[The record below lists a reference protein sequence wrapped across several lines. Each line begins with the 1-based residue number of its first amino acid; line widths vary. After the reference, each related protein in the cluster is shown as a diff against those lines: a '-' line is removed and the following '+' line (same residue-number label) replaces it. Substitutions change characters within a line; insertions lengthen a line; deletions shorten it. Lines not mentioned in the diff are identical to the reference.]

1 MKGDMSPNCPA
12 CGANPHEECRM
23 PIHDVQAINCARN
36 PVALDSIRDDKR
48 ERSLLEALDEGKF
61 SGGGMV
67 IADPPYIKLKSTT
80 SEAFDTAWLS
90 IIKADPMASK
100 KAKIISCL
108 KGKGGAASLEECCE
122 ASDLPKDKCKEII
135 NTMPNVKMSPHGDVV
150 LTDGLTK
157 MNPRLPK
164 EGAIDGVLN
173 VKPDPPAMHAGMPRD
188 PDLLARLRRMY
199 GDNPMKKPKGQEDFD
214 PETAKYGINNLE

>member
-48 ERSLLEALDEGKF
+48 ESSMLEALDEGK
-61 SGGGMV
+61 
-67 IADPPYIKLKSTT
+67 AYIKLKSTNDK
-80 SEAFDTAWLS
+80 AINAGFS
-90 IIKADPMASK
+90 I
-100 KAKIISCL
+100 L
-108 KGKGGAASLEECCE
+108 
-122 ASDLPKDKCKEII
+122 
-135 NTMPNVKMSPHGDVV
+135 
-150 LTDGLTK
+150 K

-164 EGAIDGVLN
+164 DGALDGVLN
-173 VKPDPPAMHAGMPRD
+173 VKPNPPAMHAGMPRD
-188 PDLLARLRRMY
+188 PDLLARLKRMY
-199 GDNPMKKPKGQEDFD
+199 GDNPMKKPKEQEDFD

>member
-23 PIHDVQAINCARN
+23 PTHDAQAINCARN

-61 SGGGMV
+61 SGGGM
-67 IADPPYIKLKSTT
+67 ITADPPYIKLKSTNHK
-80 SEAFDTAWLS
+80 AINAGFS
-90 IIKADPMASK
+90 I
-100 KAKIISCL
+100 L
-108 KGKGGAASLEECCE
+108 
-122 ASDLPKDKCKEII
+122 
-135 NTMPNVKMSPHGDVV
+135 
-150 LTDGLTK
+150 K

-164 EGAIDGVLN
+164 EGALDGVLN
-173 VKPDPPAMHAGMPRD
+173 VKPDPPTMNAGMPRD
-188 PDLLARLRRMY
+188 PDLLARLKRMY
-199 GDNPMKKPKGQEDFD
+199 GDNPMKKKPKQDEDFD

>member
-48 ERSLLEALDEGKF
+48 ESSMLEALDEGK
-61 SGGGMV
+61 V
-67 IADPPYIKLKSTT
+67 LYADPPYIKLKSTNDK
-80 SEAFDTAWLS
+80 AINAGFS
-90 IIKADPMASK
+90 I
-100 KAKIISCL
+100 L
-108 KGKGGAASLEECCE
+108 
-122 ASDLPKDKCKEII
+122 
-135 NTMPNVKMSPHGDVV
+135 
-150 LTDGLTK
+150 K

-164 EGAIDGVLN
+164 EGALDGVLN
-173 VKPDPPAMHAGMPRD
+173 VKPDPPAMNAGMPRD
-188 PDLLARLRRMY
+188 PDLLERLKRMY
-199 GDNPMKKPKGQEDFD
+199 GDNPMKKPKKDFD